1 MVDNINER
9 DLCLIIYK
17 AGASLY
23 PKYRDL
29 LGTDIEDFQ
38 QICAMLSL
46 KNLKNYDK
54 DKGAIST
61 FIYNSLPLLIRR
73 YLISKEAKT
82 IIIENN
88 KINLDN
94 LYHYTELNNED
105 KFSRLFVSEENIA
118 DEYSRREIVSVIGKI
133 SKNYPVMRRKIHDDL
148 TFPQLAKKL
157 KMTERQVKY
166 RYCLELTDMISKY
179 ENILKSLYYL

>member
-9 DLCLIIYK
+9 ELCLIIYK
-17 AGASLY
+17 AGANLY

-29 LGTDIEDFQ
+29 LGTDMEDFQ
-38 QICAMLSL
+38 QICAVLSL

-54 DKGAIST
+54 DKGSIST
-61 FIYNSLPLLIRR
+61 FIYNSLPLLVRR
-73 YLISKEAKT
+73 YMISKEAKT
-82 IIIENN
+82 ITMEKN

-94 LYHYTELNNED
+94 FYHSTELNNEA
-105 KFSRLFVSEENIA
+105 KFNRLFVSEENIPE
-118 DEYSRREIVSVIGKI
+118 DYSKKEIVSVIGKI
-133 SKNYPVMRRKIHDDL
+133 SKNYPIMRKKIYGDL

-166 RYCLELTDMISKY
+166 RYCSELTDMISKY
-179 ENILKSLYYL
+179 ENILKSLYYC